1 MKCFWKTL
9 CLSLLALPAFA
20 VASDRQGCDLVN
32 FGADVLAKFP
42 NAMEACIDVREK
54 EGGIY
59 AHYQADVI
67 AVATD
72 SVTIDILNHEG
83 KAISRVTFVPAA
95 DQTAR
100 VDGKDVKFTDLKK
113 GMKLDFYIEHNKW
126 GLYGKPDGKRL
137 TILSQESL

>member
-1 MKCFWKTL
+1 MKTFWKVL
-9 CLSLLALPAFA
+9 CLSMLALPAIA

-42 NAMEACIDVREK
+42 NAMAACIDVREK
-54 EGGIY
+54 SGGIY
-59 AHYQADVI
+59 AHYQANVM

-83 KAISRVTFVPAA
+83 KAISKVTFVPAA
-95 DQTAR
+95 DQMAE

-126 GLYGKPDGKRL
+126 GLYANR
-137 TILSQESL
+137 TASASRS